1 MPEQSRRS
9 SRPSGDDRRS
19 KGGSSRGDGRGRS
32 SGPKA
37 KGGRSD
43 GPKGARSGG
52 KGGPKR
58 GGSDARGS
66 SRGPKRQGSGGRSG
80 DSRRRDDAPKPTPR
94 AERSGWGSVAQHGAI
109 GATIGQRA
117 DDADA
122 VERFSPEERRK
133 FEERQARRAKA
144 AERTESLRDEAK
156 AAIDRSASRI
166 APKKRPV
173 GADVTVERR
182 PLPGRPPKQR
192 DIPKDLNRVHG
203 ATAGQRQWRLFTR
216 AAREY
221 ENEQFEDARRTMKPL
236 VDANPG
242 IPEMRELFGLSLYR
256 LGKWELAIEQ
266 LEQFRTD
273 SGTAE
278 QHPPLMDAHRA
289 LGHWADVDA
298 LWNELGELSPAA
310 DLVAE
315 GRIVRAGA
323 EADQGR
329 IDQAIRI
336 LEKGWKVPHEPQDH
350 HLRRAY
356 ALADLFERAG
366 NVPRSRK
373 LFAWVARTAPD
384 FGDAAERA
392 QALD

>member
-9 SRPSGDDRRS
+9 SRPTGGGNRARRGPSGNDSGRGGP
-19 KGGSSRGDGRGRS
+19 KGRKGSGPNRGASGSGSSRGGKPGGGRSASGGPRRGSDSRRGS
-32 SGPKA
+32 SGPNR
-37 KGGRSD
+37 RS
-43 GPKGARSGG
+43 REEV
-52 KGGPKR
+52 
-58 GGSDARGS
+58 
-66 SRGPKRQGSGGRSG
+66 
-80 DSRRRDDAPKPTPR
+80 PKPTPR

-122 VERFSPEERRK
+122 AERFSPEERRK

-144 AERTESLRDEAK
+144 AERTDSLRGEAK
-156 AAIDRSASRI
+156 AAIDRSASKI

-173 GADVTVERR
+173 GAEVTVDRR

-192 DIPKDLNRVHG
+192 DIPKDLNRIHG

-221 ENEQFEDARRTMKPL
+221 ENEQFEDARRTLKPL

-298 LWNELGELSPAA
+298 LWIELGELSPAA
-310 DLVAE
+310 DLVVE

-329 IDQAIRI
+329 LDQAIRI

-356 ALADLFERAG
+356 ALADLFERVG
-366 NVPRSRK
+366 SVPRARK
-373 LFAWVARTAPD
+373 LFAWVERTAPG
-384 FGDAAERA
+384 FGDAGERA
-392 QALD
+392 HALD